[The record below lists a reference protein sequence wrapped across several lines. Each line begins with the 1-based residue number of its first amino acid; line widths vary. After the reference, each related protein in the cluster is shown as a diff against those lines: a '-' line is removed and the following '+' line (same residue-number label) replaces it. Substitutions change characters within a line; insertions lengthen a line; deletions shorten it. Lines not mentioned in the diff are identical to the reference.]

1 MRFRG
6 FSWLAIIL
14 TVLMLVQ
21 TTSCRQEQNAWE
33 RIQESGILRVGL
45 DPTYPPFEVLE
56 EAGVVGI
63 DVDLVQAIAGDLGLE
78 VQFTFFGY
86 DGLYDA
92 LTTNQV
98 DVLASALVF
107 SVDKTRDFAY
117 TTSYFNAGQVLV
129 SRNDFPRGDPA
140 SLTDR
145 NLAVELGA
153 QGHVEA
159 IIWERR
165 VPDLAIK
172 SYPSVDEALNAL
184 SRGDADAALV
194 DHIGA
199 LLYIGQN
206 RNLVFAP
213 DPVTEEPFALV
224 VLADQKELLDVL
236 NESLARLSKDNQV
249 QLILN
254 RWLSN

>member
-6 FSWLAIIL
+6 FTWPAIVL

-45 DPTYPPFEVLE
+45 DPTYPPFVVLE
-56 EAGVVGI
+56 EDGVVGI
-63 DVDLVQAIAGDLGLE
+63 DVDLAHAISEDLGLE
-78 VQFTFFGY
+78 VEFTFFGY

-92 LTTNQV
+92 LATNQV
-98 DVLASALVF
+98 DILASALVI
-107 SVDKTRDFAY
+107 SIDKTRDFAY

-129 SRNDFPRGDPA
+129 SRSEFPLGDPA
-140 SLTDR
+140 SLTER

-159 IIWERR
+159 TIWERQ
-165 VPDLAIK
+165 VPELVIK
-172 SYPSVDEALNAL
+172 PYPSVAEALNAL
-184 SRGDADAALV
+184 SRGDVDAALV

-206 RNLVFAP
+206 RNLEFAP

-224 VLADQKELLDVL
+224 VMADQEELLDVL
-236 NESLARLSKDNQV
+236 NESLVKLSEDNQV
-249 QLILN
+249 QLILD